1 MTERTE
7 DRLRAA
13 LRAEADD
20 VSGDPDAWS
29 KVQRRAG
36 EHRSRTART
45 VALVAAG
52 ILLVVVGAGAVLLRD
67 DDTTV
72 DVRPADDGITSS
84 TVADSTTSTTAPVAE
99 PAAFE
104 GIWPFTSREALDAYV
119 ADPGIGMFLD
129 AEATALEFAR
139 EYLGM
144 PEPVVRRGFQPAEGE
159 SGSVQLSSR
168 DRSPMVT
175 TIWVHRYGGDDGA
188 YAVYLAETP
197 NIQVDRDALE
207 QPVVRDAV
215 AVSGSSTAFEAHV
228 DVEVRDA
235 AGRVLGR
242 TFVMGGANGELG
254 AFAGEVPIDDPTTP
268 TGAIVLSTSSAED
281 GALQEATVVPLRFE
295 LAGRE
300 TAFSV
305 FFHRDEQLVEVRRIG
320 PRTAGVLRQAL
331 EALVAGPRPEDGD
344 GLDSLFSEE
353 TADVLAGVSVADGTA
368 VVDLAYEVNNAST
381 SAGSAMFLAEL
392 DATVFQFPTVERIE
406 YRLRGSCAAFWEW
419 LQYGD
424 CRIIER
430 S

>member
-20 VSGDPDAWS
+20 VSVDPDAWS

-36 EHRSRTART
+36 AHRSSAART
-45 VALVAAG
+45 VVLVAAG
-52 ILLVVVGAGAVLLRD
+52 VLLLVLGAGAMLLQD

-72 DVRPADDGITSS
+72 DVRPADDGTTTSS
-84 TVADSTTSTTAPVAE
+84 VVDSTTTTVTVEE
-99 PAAFE
+99 PAFD
-104 GIWPFTSREALDAYV
+104 GIWPFTSQEQVDAYV
-119 ADPGIGMFLD
+119 ADPGIGMFFD
-129 AEATALEFAR
+129 ADVTALEFAR
-139 EYLGM
+139 AYLGM
-144 PEPVVRRGFQPAEGE
+144 PEPVVRRGFQVAEGD

-175 TIWVHRYGGDDGA
+175 TVWVHRYGGEDGA

-197 NIQVDRDALE
+197 NIQVDREALDD
-207 QPVVRDAV
+207 PVRAPSV
-215 AVSGSSTAFEAHV
+215 AVSGTSTAYEAHV

-235 AGRVLGR
+235 EGRVLGR
-242 TFVMGGANGELG
+242 TYVMGGANGELG
-254 AFAGEVPIDDPTTP
+254 AFAGEVSFDEPTTP

-281 GALQEATVVPLRFE
+281 GSLQEATVVPIRFE
-295 LAGRE
+295 LATAE

-353 TADVLAGVSVADGTA
+353 TADVLAGVSITDGTA
-368 VVDLAYEVNNAST
+368 VLDLAYEVNNAST
-381 SAGSAMFLAEL
+381 SAGSAAFLAEL

-406 YRLRGSCAAFWEW
+406 YRLGGSCDAFWEW